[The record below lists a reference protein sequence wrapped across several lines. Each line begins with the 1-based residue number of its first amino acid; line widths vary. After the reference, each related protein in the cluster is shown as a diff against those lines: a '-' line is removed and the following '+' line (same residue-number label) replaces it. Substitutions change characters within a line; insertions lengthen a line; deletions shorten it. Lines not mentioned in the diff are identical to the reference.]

1 MTALTGLLARLRLAR
16 TLATIDTRHHDVGA
30 FVAALFAEGAD
41 IVEIR
46 DAHASLAAL
55 RTAVDTAQRVAMQQN
70 KLVAVSGDIDVA
82 RAVMADVLVGGPD
95 LDPGLAHARLHE
107 YALVGLPASTA
118 DDCRHLAESEAV
130 DFALVGPV
138 AQPRGTAGAEI
149 DLDLVRTAARELPL
163 GEVTAT
169 PWFATVDSSGSRLAE
184 VVAAG
189 ARRASLVVTGEK
201 DLPAV
206 GRVADALRHAWGA
219 DPALEDFAFRVLSN
233 PGPPARFRSPTEPT
247 TW

>member
-16 TLATIDTRHHDVGA
+16 TLVTIDTRHHDVAA
-30 FVAALFAEGAD
+30 FAAALFAQGAD
-41 IVEIR
+41 IVELR
-46 DAHASLAAL
+46 DPHAPLAAL
-55 RTAVDTAQRVAMQQN
+55 RTAVEAAQRVAMPLN
-70 KLVAVSGDIDVA
+70 KLVAVSGDIEVA

-118 DDCRHLAESEAV
+118 DDCRHLAESDAV

-138 AQPRGTAGAEI
+138 TLSSGTAGAEA
-149 DLDLVRTAARELPL
+149 DLDLVRVAARQMPL

-169 PWFATVDSSGSRLAE
+169 PWFALVDSSGSRLAE

-189 ARRASLVVTGEK
+189 ARRAGVMVTGEK
-201 DLPAV
+201 DLPLV
-206 GRVADALRHAWGA
+206 GRVAETLRHAWQA
-219 DPALEDFAFRVLSN
+219 DPALEDFALRVLSN
-233 PGPPARFRSPTEPT
+233 PGPPARFRTAPEPT